1 MKALW
6 QQLAHWAQVRPQST
20 ALSSPAG
27 SLDFAGLWQAV
38 ETGARVCH
46 SLAEAGRPLV
56 LAGDNGLGWVLAD
69 LACARAQVACVP
81 LPPFFSPAQQAHL
94 LQDSGASALLQADG
108 LAWRHQPL
116 PHTPQ
121 PSLPDGC
128 LKVTYTSGTTGTPK
142 GICLGAEQLQAT
154 TLALANRLG
163 QIPGQRHL
171 CSMPLAVLLENLAG
185 VYLPLLLGREVRLQP
200 LASLGLGDL
209 ARPDPHAFVT
219 ALAQS
224 GADSLILLP
233 STLSWLV
240 AGVEQQPALAKPWS
254 LLAVGGGKS
263 SVPLLMRARSLGLP
277 VCEGYGLSEVGSVVA
292 LDDPA
297 APAPGTVGQPL
308 DHLAVKIA
316 EDGEIWLGGNG
327 HLGILGV
334 PDSAVPYWQA
344 SGDLGQWDA
353 QGRLQVLGRK
363 KSTLVTGLGR
373 NVSPEWL
380 EAELCAIPGVLQA
393 WVYGDEV
400 MGIQALLFAPHW
412 AANSAGLAVQI
423 QHCMARLPAYA
434 RLHGWQRTDT
444 PFSAAQG
451 ELTSNGRLRRDT
463 LYLTRLNHNRQ
474 GAAAVACQGDK
485 ETA

>member
-1 MKALW
+1 MKGLW
-6 QQLAHWAQVRPQST
+6 QQLANWAQTRPSAT
-20 ALSSPAG
+20 ALVSPAG
-27 SLDFAGLWQAV
+27 QLDFAGLWQAI
-38 ETGARVCH
+38 EAGAERCRA
-46 SLAEAGRPLV
+46 LAVAGRPLA
-56 LAGDNGLGWVLAD
+56 LAGDNSVGWVLAD
-69 LACARAQVACVP
+69 LACARAQVPCVP
-81 LPPFFSPAQQAHL
+81 IPPFFSPLQREHL
-94 LQDSGASALLQADG
+94 LRDSGASGLLVAETLTWQ
-108 LAWRHQPL
+108 HQPL
-116 PHTPQ
+116 PSTPM
-121 PSLPDGC
+121 PSLPAGS

-142 GICLGAEQLQAT
+142 GICLGAEQQLAT
-154 TLALANRLG
+154 TQALAQRLG
-163 QIPGQRHL
+163 QVSGRRHL
-171 CSMPLAVLLENLAG
+171 CTMPLAVLLENLAG
-185 VYLPLLLGREVRLQP
+185 VYLPLYLGRQVQLQS

-233 STLSWLV
+233 ATLSWLV
-240 AGVEQQPALAKPWS
+240 AGVEQQPELAKPWS
-254 LLAVGGGKS
+254 MLAVGGGKS
-263 SVPLLMRARSLGLP
+263 SVPLLQRARALGLP
-277 VCEGYGLSEVGSVVA
+277 VCEGYGLSEVASVVA

-297 APAPGTVGQPL
+297 APVAGTVGQPL
-308 DHLAVKIA
+308 PHLAVKIA

-334 PDSAVPYWQA
+334 PDSAAPHWQA
-344 SGDLGQWDA
+344 TGDLGQWDDT
-353 QGRLQVLGRK
+353 GRLLVLGRK
-363 KSTLVTGLGR
+363 KSTLVTSLGR

-412 AANSAGLAVQI
+412 AANPAGLAVQI

-434 RLHGWQRTDT
+434 RLQGWQRTDT